1 VPKLP
6 HPRAGI
12 GRLGRSDLLL
22 ASGQEA
28 WGRTTL
34 WARKNYR
41 RDSLGFVCFSLSS
54 RFFICAKVIRIEG
67 AGSSVLR
74 IIGTLKRSFGILKED
89 PILIVPFVLPA
100 IFPIEG
106 ILANFLSYYL
116 TVSIMGD
123 SAEVP
128 SMPPVPLVALY
139 FIVGF
144 FLGAWA
150 SAAAILKVRQ
160 LEGGNKLGL
169 KEALSEGLKK
179 VPRLLVPALA
189 GLALYALMIASM
201 TTAIIPYI
209 LTGMPSPAQ
218 DAGPSVIVLQVAIG
232 LLLVVTL
239 YVATRLR
246 LSAPACV
253 LENSYGFKTSWR
265 LVRGNWWKLF
275 AILLVFGM
283 LSALISRIPTAGVF
297 LRGLLVE
304 PITVAAMT
312 LVYFQLR

>member
-1 VPKLP
+1 M
-6 HPRAGI
+6 
-12 GRLGRSDLLL
+12 
-22 ASGQEA
+22 
-28 WGRTTL
+28 
-34 WARKNYR
+34 
-41 RDSLGFVCFSLSS
+41 
-54 RFFICAKVIRIEG
+54 IRIEG
-67 AGSSVLR
+67 PNKSALR
-74 IIGTLKRSFGILKED
+74 IIGTLKRSFGLFRED
-89 PILIVPFVLPA
+89 PILIVPFILPA

-116 TVSIMGD
+116 TVSILGD
-123 SAEVP
+123 SGGLPA
-128 SMPPVPLVALY
+128 MPPTPFIALY

-150 SAAAILKVRQ
+150 WAAAILKVRE
-160 LEGGNKLGL
+160 LEKGNRLGL

-179 VPRLLVPALA
+179 VPRLFVPAIA
-189 GLALYALMIASM
+189 GLALYVLMIASM

-209 LTGMPSPAQ
+209 LMGMRSPAQ

-232 LLLVVTL
+232 LLFVATL

-253 LENSYGFKTSWR
+253 IESNFGLKTSWR

-275 AILLVFGM
+275 AILLVFGAM
-283 LSALISRIPTAGVF
+283 SAIISRIPVAGVF

-304 PITVAAMT
+304 PITIAALA
-312 LVYFQLR
+312 LVYFQLREPRPSGEEHEESL